1 MFKFISQPVEEFMSI
16 EKQYGLLGVEV
27 CFFIFKR
34 VKIWMPTHF
43 LCDTAQHITP
53 HRKSDITHKK
63 SHRVNQMPNSGC
75 VEVTM

>member
-27 CFFIFKR
+27 CFFLIFKI

-43 LCDTAQHITP
+43 LCDTAHHITQ
-53 HRKSDITHKK
+53 KI
-63 SHRVNQMPNSGC
+63 
-75 VEVTM
+75 